1 MNRYLLAVM
10 AFIFAIPFASAQQPE
25 LLVKSGD
32 KGLYVEHKIAPKE
45 SFFAV
50 SRKYNV
56 HPRTIA
62 VYNKLDY
69 NKGLVIG
76 QTIRIPLSDTNFTQ
90 KGNSGTPLYYK
101 VGEGE
106 GLMKVSSLYRD
117 VKLETLR
124 GWNNLADNSVSP
136 GKKLVVGFLVSKGM
150 PSVTITPKVAPVNE
164 AVKTDPP
171 KTEPVAEVVKNDPP
185 KTEPV
190 QNDPPKTEPVKTEP
204 KPVFASN
211 EEKPTTTGNDQG
223 YFRYH
228 FEQQVKKNPVSK
240 DATLTSGIFKT
251 TSGWLDS
258 KYYLLIDGVQP
269 GMIVKVINPGN
280 NRIIFAKVLGEMSGI
295 KQNEGL
301 NLRLSSAAA
310 SALQI
315 SETDKFI
322 VKVNY

>member
-1 MNRYLLAVM
+1 MNRYLLALL
-10 AFIFAIPFASAQQPE
+10 AFLFAITSASAQQPE

-32 KGLYVEHKIAPKE
+32 KGLYVEHKIVPKE

-56 HPRTIA
+56 HPRAIA
-62 VYNKLDY
+62 AYNKLDY

-117 VKLETLR
+117 VTLETLR
-124 GWNNLADNSVSP
+124 GWNNLTDNSVAP
-136 GKKLVVGFLVSKGM
+136 GKKLVVGFLVTKGI
-150 PSVTITPKVAPVNE
+150 PPITLTPKTTPVTE
-164 AVKTDPP
+164 TVKTDPP
-171 KTEPVAEVVKNDPP
+171 KTEPVTEIVKNDPP

-190 QNDPPKTEPVKTEP
+190 KIDPPKTDP

-211 EEKPTTTGNDQG
+211 EEKPAGSDQG

-228 FEQQVKKNPVSK
+228 FEQQVKTHPVSK
-240 DATLTSGIFKT
+240 DATLASGIFKT
-251 TSGWLDS
+251 TSGWLDA

-269 GMIVKVINPGN
+269 GVIVKVTNPGN

-310 SALQI
+310 AALQVT
-315 SETDKFI
+315 ETDKFI
-322 VKVNY
+322 VRVNY

>member
-1 MNRYLLAVM
+1 MNRYLLAAL
-10 AFIFAIPFASAQQPE
+10 AFIVAITSASAQQPE

-32 KGLYVEHKIAPKE
+32 KGLYVEHKIVPKE

-117 VKLETLR
+117 VTLETLR
-124 GWNNLADNSVSP
+124 GWNNLADNSVAP
-136 GKKLVVGFLVSKGM
+136 GKKLVIGFLVTKGI
-150 PSVTITPKVAPVNE
+150 PPVTLTPKTTPVTE
-164 AVKTDPP
+164 TVKNDPP
-171 KTEPVAEVVKNDPP
+171 KTEPVTEVVKNDPP

-190 QNDPPKTEPVKTEP
+190 KNDPPKTEPVREDP

-211 EEKPTTTGNDQG
+211 EEKSSTNDQG

-240 DATLTSGIFKT
+240 DATVTSGIFKT
-251 TSGWLDS
+251 TSGWLDA

-269 GMIVKVINPGN
+269 GIIVKVMNPAN

-310 SALQI
+310 SALQVT
-315 SETDKFI
+315 ETDKFI

>member
-1 MNRYLLAVM
+1 MNRYLLAAM

-25 LLVKSGD
+25 LMVKSGD

-76 QTIRIPLSDTNFTQ
+76 QVIRIPLSDTNFTQ

-101 VGEGE
+101 VGDGE
-106 GLMKVSSLYRD
+106 GLMKVSGLYHN
-117 VKLETLR
+117 VTLETLR

-136 GKKLVVGFLVSKGM
+136 GKKIVVGFLVTKGM
-150 PSVTITPKVAPVNE
+150 PSVTLTPKITPVNE
-164 AVKTDPP
+164 TVKTDPP
-171 KTEPVAEVVKNDPP
+171 KTEPIIEVVKNDPP

-190 QNDPPKTEPVKTEP
+190 KNDPPKTEPVKEEP

-211 EEKPTTTGNDQG
+211 EEKPAGGDQG

-228 FEQQVKKNPVSK
+228 FEQQVKKHPVSK

-251 TSGWLDS
+251 TSGWLDA

-295 KQNEGL
+295 RQNEGL
-301 NLRLSSAAA
+301 NIRLSSAAA
-310 SALQI
+310 SALQVT
-315 SETDKFI
+315 ETDKFI